1 MRVDFELPPL
11 TLKNTRV
18 METIKLV
25 KEKAT
30 VWNNIARMGSLTA
43 SVGKRDEN
51 VDNFQYMPCRKLVF
65 QNSGTVQI
73 RAHQPKHYSNAIVME
88 SIKPPQRKKPLEVFS
103 ENSVKMKIREH
114 TKFLTI
120 CQQNPSSSPKIAI
133 NRSTKR

>member
-11 TLKNTRV
+11 TLKKTRV
-18 METIKLV
+18 MEIIKLV

-51 VDNFQYMPCRKLVF
+51 IDIFQYMHCRKLLF

-73 RAHQPKHYSNAIVME
+73 GAHHSKHYSDAIVME
-88 SIKPPQRKKPLEVFS
+88 SIKPSQRKKPLEIFS
-103 ENSVKMKIREH
+103 EISVNMKIREH
-114 TKFLTI
+114 TKFSTM
-120 CQQNPSSSPKIAI
+120 CQQNASSPPKIVI
-133 NRSTKR
+133 NQSTKS